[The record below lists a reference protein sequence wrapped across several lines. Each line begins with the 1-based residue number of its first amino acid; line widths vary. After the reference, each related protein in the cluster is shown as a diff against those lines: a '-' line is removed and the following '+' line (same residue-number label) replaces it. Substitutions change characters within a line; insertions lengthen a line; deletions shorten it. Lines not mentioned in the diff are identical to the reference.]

1 MSGVTITL
9 QRVDIK
15 GRIAFMPPKEPEL
28 QEAIR
33 KVLRTCRDKNND
45 YVSVTLARPYRPR
58 TTGPE
63 SQNHHLNA
71 HIMDLCKE
79 TGNDYDTIKYCVKM
93 IAVEQMGYPFQT
105 ISGHVV
111 PKRER
116 DCSTEECA
124 KLIEASHVLAAQLGI
139 ILNEGNKND

>member
-15 GRIAFMPPKEPEL
+15 GRIAFIPPKEPEL

-45 YVSVTLARPYRPR
+45 YVAVTLARPYKPR
-58 TTGPE
+58 TTGPD
-63 SQNHHLNA
+63 SQNHMLNGN
-71 HIMDLCKE
+71 IMQIVNE
-79 TGNDYDTIKYCVKM
+79 TGNDYETVKYCVKM
-93 IAVEQMGYPFQT
+93 IAVEQLGYPFQT
-105 ISGHVV
+105 VAGHVV

-116 DCSTEECA
+116 DCNTEECS
-124 KLIEASHVLAAQLGI
+124 KLIEASFMLAAELGI
-139 ILNEGNKND
+139 ILELGGKE

>member
-45 YVSVTLARPYRPR
+45 YVAVTLARPFKPR
-58 TTGPE
+58 TTGPD
-63 SQNHHLNA
+63 SQNHLLNGN
-71 HIMDLCKE
+71 IMQICKE
-79 TGNDYDTIKYCVKM
+79 TGADYETIKYCIKM
-93 IAVEQMGYPFQT
+93 IAVEQLGYSFQT
-105 ISGHVV
+105 IAGHVV

-116 DCSTEECA
+116 DCDTEECS
-124 KLIEASHVLAAQLGI
+124 KLIEASYILAADLHIVLKLG
-139 ILNEGNKND
+139 GNNG